1 MDLFLERIVISITEN
16 AIDITKFL
24 LHTQNICITA
34 IFKIVY
40 ICCYV
45 IYCNW

>member
-24 LHTQNICITA
+24 LHTQNNCITV
-34 IFKIVY
+34 IFQNCIY
-40 ICCYV
+40 LLLCYLL
-45 IYCNW
+45 